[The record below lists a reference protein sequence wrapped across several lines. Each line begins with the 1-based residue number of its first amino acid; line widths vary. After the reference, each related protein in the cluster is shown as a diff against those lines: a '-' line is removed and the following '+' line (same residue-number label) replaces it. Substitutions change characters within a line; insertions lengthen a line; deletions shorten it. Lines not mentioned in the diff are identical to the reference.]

1 MTVSVAEILGRPGAH
16 RDIELAAPL
25 RGVATSLARLE
36 DRPITAELRLESVV
50 EGVLVS
56 GQVHGT
62 MALECARCL
71 TGLRSA
77 LDVEVC
83 ELFTAP
89 GHEPPPEED
98 FYAIGRTEI
107 DLTPMLIDALTLAL
121 PLNPV
126 CRTSCKGLCAHCGAD
141 LNLGPCSCVTNET
154 DPRWAPLAAL
164 RERLE
169 S

>member
-1 MTVSVAEILGRPGAH
+1 LSVAEILGRPGAH
-16 RDIELAAPL
+16 RDIELAAPV
-25 RGVATSLARLE
+25 RGVATALARLE
-36 DRPITAELRLESVV
+36 DRPVAAGLRLESVV

-56 GQVHGT
+56 GRVQGT
-62 MALECARCL
+62 MVVECARCL
-71 TGLRSA
+71 TELRSA

-89 GHEPPPEED
+89 GHEPGPEED
-98 FYAIGRTEI
+98 FYAIDGTEI

-126 CRTSCKGLCAHCGAD
+126 CRASCKGLCGHCGAD
-141 LNLGPCSCVTNET
+141 LNRGPCNCAAEET